1 MRTALLVITLFL
13 TVQLPAQRRVG
24 FAYYDVDGLYDTQP
38 SPFYDDSDYTPQG
51 RLHWD
56 NERYELR
63 TAKVAAVI
71 DSMSM
76 PVVALFGVEN
86 EQVVRDIVSKCR
98 GDYCYIH
105 RTLNRLDGLDF
116 ALLYYGDVLFPK
128 RVNTGYD
135 YMTVEAAIGDR
146 EYAIVLTRCSR
157 FTGDVVAELQA
168 EQPDRFIIVAGDLYR
183 IDYRRF
189 GLDEATARAERAG
202 RGNAM
207 FRRGW
212 TMADRILVDRR
223 LDTRCDVYARRWLL
237 DSRGAPSAVYNRNS
251 YTGGYGRRLP
261 IFCYICEKTCF

>member
-1 MRTALLVITLFL
+1 MRTILLVITLFL

-24 FAYYDVDGLYDTQP
+24 FAYYDVDGLYDTLP
-38 SPFYDDSDYTPQG
+38 SPFYDDSDHTPQG
-51 RLHWD
+51 RLRWD
-56 NERYELR
+56 SDKYDTQTRK
-63 TAKVAAVI
+63 TAAVI
-71 DSMSM
+71 DSMSL
-76 PVVALFGVEN
+76 PIVALFGVEN

-135 YMTVEAAIGDR
+135 YMLVEAAIAGRD
-146 EYAIVLTRCSR
+146 YAILLTHRSR
-157 FTGDVVAELQA
+157 FTGEIITELQQD
-168 EQPDRFIIVAGDLYR
+168 QPDRLIIVAGDVYR
-183 IDYRRF
+183 LDYRRF
-189 GLDEATARAERAG
+189 PLAEATARAEHAG

-212 TMADRILVDRR
+212 TMADRIFVDKR
-223 LDTRCDVYARRWLL
+223 LDADCDVYARRWLL
-237 DSRGAPSAVYNRNS
+237 DGKGAPAAVYNRNS

-261 IFCYICEKTCF
+261 IFCYMCEKTCF